1 MFRKRAWLLV
11 LMMLPTSFKMKKPL
25 YFLSTLFLAFLS
37 FVVSAEGSRI
47 KDITTVEGLRD
58 NQLIGYGIV
67 VGLSGTG
74 DSSLAYTNA
83 SITNTLKHFG
93 INPENAD
100 SKNIAAVMVTTD
112 IAPFT
117 KPGSRID
124 VTVSS
129 IGNCKTLQGGVL
141 LQTPLEGADEI
152 VYAVAQGPLAVGG
165 FLGGTSGGEGQGSA
179 SVQQNHPTVARIAGG
194 AIVEREIITDLG
206 DDHTLGLILR
216 NPDYTCAVRIADVLN
231 RAFSGIAKAENPNL
245 VHLNIPEEYQGQAIN
260 FLALIGELEVFP
272 DLPARIIINERTG
285 TIVATANVRLSRVA
299 VSHGSLT
306 ISISSTAEASQP
318 APLSQTGDTKMVN
331 NSQVSVNEVKGGF
344 QVLGEFPSIER
355 LTSALNALGVSSR
368 EMMSILQS
376 IKNAGALQAELIVN

>member
-1 MFRKRAWLLV
+1 MKLKCHYWGIVLLGCISC
-11 LMMLPTSFKMKKPL
+11 MCTAK
-25 YFLSTLFLAFLS
+25 A
-37 FVVSAEGSRI
+37 SRI
-47 KDITTVEGLRD
+47 KDITTIEGLRD

-67 VGLSGTG
+67 IGLSGTG
-74 DSSLAYTNA
+74 DSSLAYTNESLA
-83 SITNTLKHFG
+83 NTLKHFG
-93 INPENAD
+93 INPESID
-100 SKNIAAVMVTTD
+100 SKNVAAVMVTAD

-152 VYAVAQGPLAVGG
+152 VYAVAQGPIAVGG

-179 SVQQNHPTVARIAGG
+179 SVQQNHPTVARIASG

-206 DDHTLGLILR
+206 QNHALGLILR

-231 RAFSGIAKAENPNL
+231 KAFPAIAKAENPTI
-245 VHLNIPEEYQGQAIN
+245 VHVDIPQEYHGQAFN
-260 FLALIGELEVFP
+260 FVASIGELEVFP

-318 APLSQTGDTKMVN
+318 GPLSQTGDTKMVN

-344 QVLGEFPSIER
+344 QVLGEFPTIER